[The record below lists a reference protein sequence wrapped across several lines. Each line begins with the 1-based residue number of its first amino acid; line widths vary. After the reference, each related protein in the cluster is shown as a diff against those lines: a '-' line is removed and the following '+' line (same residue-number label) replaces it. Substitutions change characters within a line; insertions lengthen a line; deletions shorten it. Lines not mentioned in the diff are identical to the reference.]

1 MKKSMFIAVAAM
13 LFSVSASAQKVEEV
27 KVVNPEMPTVE
38 QIAKHKADR
47 LKQQLLLGQDQY
59 EKVYKLCLAQAEKDM
74 ARMKELK
81 AEKEQMAAEMKGI
94 LNDAQYERFEQMQKA
109 PRPQFP
115 QRPGRRYE
123 TTCDK
128 VKGKKCDAPKQCCD
142 KEQKCDAPKQCCDK
156 AEMCDEKKCDA
167 PAMKAKE
174 SAEAPKIK
182 KGGRLRLPAAD
193 RRHNRNAYIY
203 TDEGATEN

>member
-74 ARMKELK
+74 ARMKEQK

-94 LNDAQYERFEQMQKA
+94 LNDAQYERFEQMQKV

-128 VKGKKCDAPKQCCD
+128 VKG
-142 KEQKCDAPKQCCDK
+142 EKCDAPKQCCDK
-156 AEMCDEKKCDA
+156 AEKCDEKKCDA

-174 SAEAPKIK
+174 AADAPKIK
-182 KGGRLRLPAAD
+182 KGGRMRLPAAD

-203 TDEGATEN
+203 TDEGTAEN